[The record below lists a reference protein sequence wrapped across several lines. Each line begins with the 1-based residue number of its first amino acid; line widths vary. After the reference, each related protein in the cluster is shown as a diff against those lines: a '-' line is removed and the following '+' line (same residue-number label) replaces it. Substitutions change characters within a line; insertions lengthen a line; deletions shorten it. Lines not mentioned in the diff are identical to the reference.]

1 MKLNSGIDSSD
12 DGSLSQSLCSATPR
26 IVILTLLVCIASSSI
41 VFTLT
46 SGLQFLTFLEKVASK
61 FDLYCPE
68 ISIVDGEA
76 TIKEKQPYF
85 VETPQ
90 DLNLTA
96 IIDTRKNP
104 DPNPLSH
111 LKKDNTGML
120 LLRHSLVIKNR
131 EEISTIKLNNFPDMT
146 LNSQTIS
153 SEIGEYR
160 SSIILSIFLGSLIYF
175 GIGKIVQTLISA
187 LSIQLVT
194 RYLAIPFSFGK
205 GFKLASFVLVP
216 CTLLDIILISLN
228 LLGDSQLYI
237 YLGCYA
243 AVLFV
248 LVKDLTASSIQQ
260 KVS

>member
-1 MKLNSGIDSSD
+1 M
-12 DGSLSQSLCSATPR
+12 
-26 IVILTLLVCIASSSI
+26 
-41 VFTLT
+41 
-46 SGLQFLTFLEKVASK
+46 
-61 FDLYCPE
+61 
-68 ISIVDGEA
+68 
-76 TIKEKQPYF
+76 
-85 VETPQ
+85 ETPQ

-104 DPNPLSH
+104 DPNPLAH

-120 LLRHSLVIKNR
+120 LLRHSLIIKNR
-131 EEISTIKLNNFPDMT
+131 EETSTIKLSNFPDMT

-153 SEIGEYR
+153 SEIGDYR

-175 GIGKIVQTLISA
+175 GIGKILQTLISA

-194 RYLAIPFSFGK
+194 RYLSIPFSFGK

-216 CTLLDIILISLN
+216 DTLLDIILISLN

-248 LVKDLTASSIQQ
+248 LVKDLTASSIRQN
-260 KVS
+260 VS